1 MFHKIEAINKIRKL
15 KLNIHNTVITD
26 DLDELDKTV
35 KYYNYICSIRTDRE
49 KGVTKEL
56 PFYLISSIDDYIR
69 IKDKLKLNKQDSM
82 IFIVSNGHQY
92 DDKLRYNLVISFDK
106 NGEFALEYNAT
117 NVPLRHMYRYPDE
130 MIYVEGSINETV
142 ASWRVTNKEHNKI
155 SIREVGE
162 IIASVYLDIYNK
174 GLWDRN
180 LEVSVYSK
188 VCGELNKEY
197 VYWEI

>member
-35 KYYNYICSIRTDRE
+35 KCYNYMCSIRTDRE

-56 PFYLISSIDDYIR
+56 PFYLISCIDDYIK

-82 IFIVSNGHQY
+82 IFIISNGHQY
-92 DDKLRYNLVISFDK
+92 DDKLRYNLVVSFDK
-106 NGEFALEYNAT
+106 SGEFVLEYNAT
-117 NVPLRHMYRYPDE
+117 NVPLRHMYRYPDD
-130 MIYVEGSINETV
+130 MVYVEGNINETV
-142 ASWRVTNKEHNKI
+142 ASLRVANKEHNKI
-155 SIREVGE
+155 NVREVGE
-162 IIASVYLDIYNK
+162 IIASIYLDIYNK

-180 LEVSVYSK
+180 LEVSVYSED
-188 VCGELNKEY
+188 CGELNKEY